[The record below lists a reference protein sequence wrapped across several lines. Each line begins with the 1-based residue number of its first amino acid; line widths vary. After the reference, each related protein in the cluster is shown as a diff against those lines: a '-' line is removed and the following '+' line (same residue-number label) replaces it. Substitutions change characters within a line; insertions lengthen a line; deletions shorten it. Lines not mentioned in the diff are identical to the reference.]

1 MELIER
7 YLQAVKFWLPKEQK
21 QDIIAELSADIYSQV
36 EEKESELGRKLNDA
50 EVEEILKQ
58 RGRPVLVANRYQPQQ
73 FLIGPVLFPIYTFA
87 LKVVACCYLLP
98 WVVALIGLLTYS
110 ESYRT
115 QHGGWL
121 SALGQAWGG
130 FWVTSLLVVGTVT
143 VVFAVLEQ
151 VQAKSHFMEK
161 WNPRKLPP
169 VKDPNRIK
177 RSTSIA
183 EIVANAVFGVGW
195 WLAYFS
201 TPLLV
206 NRPELRVRLTPM
218 WTYFF
223 FGFLCVSLANI
234 ALSAVNL
241 AHPYWNIHR
250 GAIRLVTDCAGS
262 ALFCWVLKVNIFAEI
277 TLKNLSTERSIAI
290 TNIMNLGAQR
300 MFPLAV
306 LLGLVIVGSDLY
318 RIYRVHQKVKT
329 RPLET
334 LVAGVF

>member
-7 YLQAVKFWLPKEQK
+7 YLQAVRFWLPKAQK
-21 QDIIAELSADIYSQV
+21 QDILAELSEDINSQV
-36 EEKESELGRKLNDA
+36 EEKESELGRSLNQA
-50 EVEEILKQ
+50 EVEAILKQ

-73 FLIGPVLFPIYTFA
+73 FLIGPVLFPIYTFV
-87 LKVVACCYLLP
+87 LKIVACCYLLP
-98 WVVALIGLLTYS
+98 WVLGLIGLMIYS

-115 QHGGWL
+115 QHGGLL
-121 SALGQAWGG
+121 SAMGQAWGG
-130 FWVTSLLVVGTVT
+130 FWVASLLVIGTVT
-143 VVFAVLEQ
+143 LVFAVLEQ

-161 WNPRKLPP
+161 WDPRKLPP

-177 RSTSIA
+177 RSSSIA

-223 FGFLCVSLANI
+223 FGFLCVSLANV

-241 AHPYWNIHR
+241 AHPYWTIR
-250 GAIRLVTDCAGS
+250 RAAIRLFTDCAGS
-262 ALFCWVLKVNIFAEI
+262 ALFCWVMKVNIFAEI
-277 TLKNLSTERSIAI
+277 ALKNLSTEKSIAL
-290 TNIMNLGAQR
+290 TNIMNSGAQR

-306 LLGLVIVGSDLY
+306 LIGLVIVGSDLY
-318 RIYRVHQKVKT
+318 RIYRVKNKG
-329 RPLET
+329 T
-334 LVAGVF
+334 LLLRGVAATVV

>member
-21 QDIIAELSADIYSQV
+21 QDILAELSEDINSQV
-36 EEKESELGRKLNDA
+36 EEKESELGRSLNQA
-50 EVEEILKQ
+50 EVEAILKQ

-73 FLIGPVLFPIYTFA
+73 FLIGPVLFPIYTFV

-98 WVVALIGLLTYS
+98 WVLALIGLLTYS

-115 QHGGWL
+115 QHGGLWG
-121 SALGQAWGG
+121 AMGQVWGG
-130 FWVTSLLVVGTVT
+130 FWVASLLVIGTVT
-143 VVFAVLEQ
+143 LIFAVLEQ

-161 WNPRKLPP
+161 WDPRKLPP

-177 RSTSIA
+177 RSSSIA

-234 ALSAVNL
+234 ALSAANL
-241 AHPYWNIHR
+241 AHPYWTVPR
-250 GAIRLVTDCAGS
+250 AAIRLLTDCVGS

-277 TLKNLSTERSIAI
+277 TVKGFSTERSIAL
-290 TNIMNLGAQR
+290 TNIMNSGAQR
-300 MFPLAV
+300 LFPLAV
-306 LLGLVIVGSDLY
+306 LIGLVIVGSDLY
-318 RIYRVHQKVKT
+318 RIYRVKNKG
-329 RPLET
+329 T
-334 LVAGVF
+334 LLLHGVAATVV

>member
-36 EEKESELGRKLNDA
+36 EEKESELGRPLNQM
-50 EVEEILKQ
+50 EVEAILKH

-73 FLIGPVLFPIYTFA
+73 YLIGPVLFPIYTFV
-87 LKVVACCYLLP
+87 LKIVVCCYLLP
-98 WVVALIGLLTYS
+98 WVLGLIGLLIYS
-110 ESYRT
+110 DSYRT
-115 QHGGWL
+115 QHGGL
-121 SALGQAWGG
+121 LGALGQAWGG
-130 FWVTSLLVVGTVT
+130 FWIASLIAIGAVTLVFV
-143 VVFAVLEQ
+143 VLEQ
-151 VQAKSHFMEK
+151 VQAKLHFMEK
-161 WNPRKLPP
+161 WEPHKLPP

-177 RSTSIA
+177 RSSSIA

-223 FGFLCVSLANI
+223 FGFLCVSLANV
-234 ALSAVNL
+234 ALSALNL
-241 AHPYWNIHR
+241 AHPYWT
-250 GAIRLVTDCAGS
+250 IRRAATRLLMDCVGS
-262 ALFCWVLKVNIFAEI
+262 ALFCWVLKVNIFVEI
-277 TLKNLSTERSIAI
+277 AVKGLSTERSIAL

-300 MFPLAV
+300 MFPLAL

-318 RIYRVHQKVKT
+318 RIYRVRNKS
-329 RPLET
+329 T
-334 LVAGVF
+334 LLLHGVAATVV